1 MTEVLSLV
9 TLHSPLFIMSL
20 RTRLLLSYT
29 LVIVTCLAV
38 IGLALLLLLR
48 DDPVQKRLLTG
59 RLTTEAG
66 VIARLVRNQFLNG
79 ATADQILRRLET
91 VTSGN
96 SDTRILVI
104 NSDSGAVL
112 ADTDSSLTGKN
123 LFVLGKPTR
132 SGSVLNGEFDADNQH
147 WLYSSRQFL
156 LAPIERKEI
165 IAAAPFDKTPI
176 SQDPVFSELLR
187 PLLIAGLLA
196 LGISIVLAIIITRSV
211 MRPMQHV
218 AQAAD
223 RIASGDYSQRVPVEG
238 SSEVQEMAT
247 NFNAMTQKVRD
258 TQQSQRDF
266 LANVTHELKTPLTS
280 IQGFSQAIKDGLTN
294 EPESIRKS
302 AAIIFDEANRMGR
315 MVSELLDLARI
326 ESGQI
331 VMRSEPVKID
341 QLLLSV
347 VEKMALRAQQGSIA
361 LDSQIPIDLPALNGD
376 GDRLAQVF
384 SNLIDNALKHTPAG
398 GKVTVSARSLSGSSI
413 VRRGKL
419 WPGGVEVIVAD
430 TGSGIPPEDLP
441 RIFDRFYQ
449 VDKSRA
455 RSVADGS
462 NLGLGLAIV
471 KHIVVG
477 HGGSINAESIVG
489 LGTKFVVIL
498 PIERGTKQTH

>member
-1 MTEVLSLV
+1 
-9 TLHSPLFIMSL
+9 MSL

-59 RLTTEAG
+59 RLTVEAG
-66 VIARLVRNQFLNG
+66 VVARLVRNQVLNG
-79 ATADQILRRLET
+79 ATADQILRRLD
-91 VTSGN
+91 VVSSASG
-96 SDTRILVI
+96 DTRILVI

-112 ADTDSSLTGKN
+112 ADTDNSLAGKN
-123 LFVLGKPTR
+123 LFDLGKPAR
-132 SGSVLNGEFDADNQH
+132 SGNVLNGEFDADNQH

-156 LAPIERKEI
+156 LAPINRTEI

-176 SQDPVFSELLR
+176 LQDPVFSELLR

-196 LGISIVLAIIITRSV
+196 LAISIVLAVIITRSV
-211 MRPMQHV
+211 TRPMQHV

-223 RIASGDYSQRVPVEG
+223 RIAGGDYNQRVPVEG
-238 SSEVQEMAT
+238 SSEVKEMAT

-266 LANVTHELKTPLTS
+266 LANVSHELKTPLTS

-294 EPESIRKS
+294 DSESIRKS
-302 AAIIFDEANRMGR
+302 AAIIFDESNRMGR

-341 QLLLSV
+341 QLVLSV
-347 VEKMALRAQQGSIA
+347 VEKMTLRAQQSNIA
-361 LDSQIPIDLPALNGD
+361 LDAQVPIDLPTINGD

-398 GKVTVSARSLSGSSI
+398 DKVTVSARSLSGSS
-413 VRRGKL
+413 VMRRGKP
-419 WPGGVEVIVAD
+419 WPGGIEVIVAD
-430 TGSGIPPEDLP
+430 TGSGIPPEDLS
-441 RIFDRFYQ
+441 RIFERFYQ

-455 RSVADGS
+455 RSAGGGS

-477 HGGSINAESIVG
+477 HGGSINAESVVG
-489 LGTKFVVIL
+489 LGTRFIVTL
-498 PIERGTKQTH
+498 PIDRNKG

>member
-1 MTEVLSLV
+1 
-9 TLHSPLFIMSL
+9 MSL

-59 RLTTEAG
+59 RLTVEAG
-66 VIARLVRNQFLNG
+66 VVTRLIRNQLQNN
-79 ATADQILRRLET
+79 ATPDQIRRRLD
-91 VTSGN
+91 VVSGN
-96 SDTRILVI
+96 SDTRLLII
-104 NSDSGAVL
+104 NPASGEVL
-112 ADTDSSLTGKN
+112 ADTDNQLVGQN
-123 LFVLGKPTR
+123 LFTLGNPLR
-132 SGSVLNGEFDADNQH
+132 NPLALFGEFDSNGQH
-147 WLYSSRQFL
+147 WLYSARQFL
-156 LAPIERKEI
+156 GNPPPARIEV
-165 IAAAPFDKTPI
+165 IAIAPFDKTPLA
-176 SQDPVFSELLR
+176 QDPVFAELLR

-196 LGISIVLAIIITRSV
+196 LGISIVLAAIITRSV
-211 MRPMQHV
+211 TRPMQHV

-223 RIASGDYSQRVPVEG
+223 RIAGGDYSQRVPVEG

-247 NFNAMTQKVRD
+247 NFNAMTQQVRD

-266 LANVTHELKTPLTS
+266 LANVSHELKTPLTS

-294 EPESIRKS
+294 DPESIRKS
-302 AAIIFDEANRMGR
+302 AAIIFDESNRMGR

-341 QLLLSV
+341 QVLLSV
-347 VEKMALRAQQGSIA
+347 VEKMTLRAQQSNIA
-361 LDSQIPIDLPALNGD
+361 LNAQVPNDLPVINGD

-384 SNLIDNALKHTPAG
+384 SNLIDNALKHTSAG
-398 GKVTVSARSLSGSSI
+398 GKVAVSARSLSAISTK
-413 VRRGKL
+413 RGKL
-419 WPGGVEVIVAD
+419 SASSVEVIVAD

-455 RSVADGS
+455 RSSGS

-471 KHIVVG
+471 KQIVVG
-477 HGGSINAESIVG
+477 HGGSIEAESIVG
-489 LGTKFVVIL
+489 LGTKFVVTL
-498 PIERGTKQTH
+498 PIERGAKQTH

>member
-1 MTEVLSLV
+1 
-9 TLHSPLFIMSL
+9 MSL

-59 RLTTEAG
+59 RLTVEAG
-66 VIARLVRNQFLNG
+66 VVARLVRNQVLSG
-79 ATADQILRRLET
+79 ASADQILRRIDA
-91 VTSGN
+91 VSSASG
-96 SDTRILVI
+96 DTRILVI

-112 ADTDSSLTGKN
+112 ADTDNSLTGKN
-123 LFVLGKPTR
+123 LFDLGKPTR
-132 SGSVLNGEFDADNQH
+132 SGTVLNGEFDADNQH

-156 LAPIERKEI
+156 LAPINRIEL
-165 IAAAPFDKTPI
+165 IAAAPFDKTPL
-176 SQDPVFSELLR
+176 SQDPVFSQLLR
-187 PLLIAGLLA
+187 PVAIAGLLA
-196 LGISIVLAIIITRSV
+196 LGVSIVLAVIITRSV
-211 MRPMQHV
+211 TRPMQHV

-223 RIASGDYSQRVPVEG
+223 RIASGDYNQSVPVEG

-266 LANVTHELKTPLTS
+266 LANVSHELKTPLTS

-294 EPESIRKS
+294 DPETIRKS
-302 AAIIFDEANRMGR
+302 AAIIFDESNRMGR

-341 QLLLSV
+341 QLVLSV
-347 VEKMALRAQQGSIA
+347 VEKMTLRAQQSNIA
-361 LDSQIPIDLPALNGD
+361 LDAQVPIDLPLINGD

-398 GKVTVSARSLSGSSI
+398 GKVTVSARSLSGSSV
-413 VRRGKL
+413 VRRGKP

-430 TGSGIPPEDLP
+430 TGSGIPPEDLT
-441 RIFDRFYQ
+441 RIFERFYQ

-455 RSVADGS
+455 RSSGS

-471 KHIVVG
+471 KQIVVG

-489 LGTKFVVIL
+489 LGTKFVVML
-498 PIERGTKQTH
+498 PIERGAKPS